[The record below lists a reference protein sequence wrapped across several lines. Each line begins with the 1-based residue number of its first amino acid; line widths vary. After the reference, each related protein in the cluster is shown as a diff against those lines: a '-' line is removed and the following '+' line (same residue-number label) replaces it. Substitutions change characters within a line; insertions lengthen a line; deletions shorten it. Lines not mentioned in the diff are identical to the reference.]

1 LLFDIDHED
10 LQELWDLKRRSLVP
24 LSTLTE
30 TNDAIIVEL
39 DLPRVRK
46 QDIHIKLVEDTL
58 EIQAVL
64 HTHIRFERWGT
75 IQQNCEFRSFYKVIS
90 LPQSVKTDQTHA
102 TFKKGILR
110 IELRKRT
117 ETEHRISITEE

>member
-1 LLFDIDHED
+1 MLFDIDDED

-30 TNDAIIVEL
+30 TNDAIVVEL

-58 EIQAVL
+58 EIQAAL

-75 IQQNCEFRSFYKVIS
+75 VQQSCEFRLFHKVIS
-90 LPQSVKTDQTHA
+90 LPQPVRMDQTHA

-110 IELRKRT
+110 IDLQKRT